1 MESLKYVHNF
11 PQNHLRVLRR
21 TDLRKC
27 PKTYLPARVHRDI
40 PKHPKTENITI
51 SLYCQQKSLET
62 RPKQSLP
69 MRPFGGP
76 LEIPWGPNGALI
88 QREMQTLFS
97 SVQFSSVQ
105 LFNCSIEIAFLWF
118 SHAFLGRFSETW
130 KMQALFSCSLVRL
143 RLIFSGFHMVFL
155 GDSQKPGKC
164 KPCSVQFSCSIKIVF
179 LWFSYG

>member
-40 PKHPKTENITI
+40 PKHPKIENITI
-51 SLYCQQKSLET
+51 SLYCQQISLET

-97 SVQFSSVQ
+97 SVQFS
-105 LFNCSIEIAFLWF
+105 CSI
-118 SHAFLGRFSETW
+118 
-130 KMQALFSCSLVRL
+130 VRL
-143 RLIFSGFHMVFL
+143 RLLFFGFHMVFL

-164 KPCSVQFSCSIKIVF
+164 KPCSAVHLFD
-179 LWFSYG
+179 